1 MNEEDD
7 SSESSNDG
15 AMNSRRANKKARG
28 GTSYFEAVKKRSK
41 QPSTLYKYNYY
52 LNRIKK
58 GVHER
63 LAEGGNW
70 DDIDLS
76 SVEAGAIVDFIADD
90 SKFEDGKLRS
100 AAHTESYRNALV
112 HYYRSNKLAI
122 PDKIDT
128 ELQTFLTGVRT
139 LVAEG
144 RLTGTYKAWEGK
156 EAMHFTVFRE
166 IARRALTEGEYD
178 YHTYLLFSWNMLCR
192 SDSSSSVNT
201 TNLSWCNDAL
211 FVRIP
216 KSKSKPQGAERTLE
230 HSFCIYANP
239 VDPVVCSILSL
250 GVKLVCTSMP
260 ESTGS
265 LFRAKP
271 DKAGFGIWFRRVAN
285 DLNSSTD
292 LGPAGDFGTQS
303 LRKGSL
309 TYLAQFPG
317 ASSMIAGLLRG
328 GYSIGTLLP
337 RYIALLIQG
346 DQSVGRT
353 LCGLPPNDADST
365 LLPPRFA
372 STDGIAFGEM
382 VNELDS
388 YPAGFRHCV
397 PYFVASLVHHAGW
410 LKETLPAAHPLFT
423 TRFWRMGFPESLKG
437 QVLPPVRMSCPVTG
451 MRASGVTPYAAVMHA
466 LPAGTEAV
474 GAAASRTGPAENDS
488 AERVEGKVD
497 SLKATL
503 DLVVQHLNIRT
514 ASGPAVAARALRLN
528 QAVTS
533 SFVWPT
539 DLTLRQLHALW
550 YEGNPAKNAQ
560 PLGML
565 LKQALAPPGP
575 RYRSEAK
582 TCIEELNK
590 SQSCTIEEYMS
601 ETHGERDRL
610 FREACETLCDRMIAK
625 GHKAS
630 KEALMDKFVRNSY
643 RSLYVNDLK
652 FLRK

>member
-201 TNLSWCNDAL
+201 TTLSWCNDAL

-230 HSFCIYANP
+230 NSFCIYANP

-346 DQSVGRT
+346 DQTVGRT

-437 QVLPPVRMSCPVTG
+437 Q
-451 MRASGVTPYAAVMHA
+451 A
-466 LPAGTEAV
+466 
-474 GAAASRTGPAENDS
+474 
-488 AERVEGKVD
+488 
-497 SLKATL
+497 LKAAL

-514 ASGPAVAARALRLN
+514 ASSPAVAARALRLN

-575 RYRSEAK
+575 RYSSEAK

-625 GHKAS
+625 GHKAT